1 MPSLS
6 LASVGA
12 EGCCITPGSG
22 FFKLNENVFFLLF
35 LPELYYTAKIP
46 LGMQTESLEITHIA
60 HSSYSSLTRSWK
72 GPLLQRWR
80 ICIFK
85 SVSKYWRMAGHRA
98 GISHILYWGF
108 AQKLRLR
115 RKHIRLPPACFQVQL
130 PTILRIMSHCFTS
143 TKKHTAGYLLTLD
156 MQIPETAKSKT
167 RSMPSKSQEPW
178 VVAELQPWKVS

>member
-130 PTILRIMSHCFTS
+130 PTILESELREGKLHRRDDHSVF
-143 TKKHTAGYLLTLD
+143 AGWCRNVWISVLGILD
-156 MQIPETAKSKT
+156 KMEEEQGRKE
-167 RSMPSKSQEPW
+167 
-178 VVAELQPWKVS
+178 

>member
-72 GPLLQRWR
+72 GPLLQR
-80 ICIFK
+80 
-85 SVSKYWRMAGHRA
+85 
-98 GISHILYWGF
+98 
-108 AQKLRLR
+108 
-115 RKHIRLPPACFQVQL
+115 
-130 PTILRIMSHCFTS
+130 
-143 TKKHTAGYLLTLD
+143 
-156 MQIPETAKSKT
+156 
-167 RSMPSKSQEPW
+167 
-178 VVAELQPWKVS
+178 